1 MTGFLFTFFELLFQ
15 ILYIAIFARIILSW
29 VDAGGQMRI
38 SQIAHEI
45 TEPILL
51 PIRRIMPNTG
61 MFDLSPM
68 VAIMLLYLLRSLIA
82 GALR

>member
-1 MTGFLFTFFELLFQ
+1 
-15 ILYIAIFARIILSW
+15 
-29 VDAGGQMRI
+29 
-38 SQIAHEI
+38 
-45 TEPILL
+45 
-51 PIRRIMPNTG
+51 MPNTG